1 MTPASTRDAHASPN
15 DAVTIV
21 GVHHVRLPVSD
32 IIRSRD
38 WYASAFGFETRLT
51 VEEEDRIAGV
61 VAVHRSGVAIGLH
74 AAPALA
80 EALRGFCSVAL
91 SVGDRNDL
99 TSWCEYL
106 DALGVNHSG
115 PTEGHV
121 GWYVHVPDP
130 DGLIIELHTNG
141 NIAASGA

>member
-1 MTPASTRDAHASPN
+1 MTPASARDAN
-15 DAVTIV
+15 DRSDDEATII

-51 VEEEDRIAGV
+51 VEEEDRIIGV
-61 VAVHRSGVAIGLH
+61 VAVHRSGVTIGLH

-80 EALRGFCSVAL
+80 GALRGFCSVAL
-91 SVGDRNDL
+91 SVGDRSDL
-99 TSWCEYL
+99 TSWCEFL
-106 DALGVNHSG
+106 DALGVSCSG

-130 DGLIIELHTNG
+130 DGLIIELHTAG
-141 NIAASGA
+141 NITTSGA